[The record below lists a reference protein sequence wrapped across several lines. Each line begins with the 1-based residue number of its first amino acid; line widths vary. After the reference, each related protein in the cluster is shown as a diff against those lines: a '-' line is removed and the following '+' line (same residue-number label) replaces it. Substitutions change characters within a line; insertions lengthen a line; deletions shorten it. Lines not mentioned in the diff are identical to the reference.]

1 MIQQHNNWTSWRKG
15 FTLSATFLLALL
27 VATSCKKENNS
38 IGLGAL
44 DPDALLE
51 SGGVDTF
58 KLTTF
63 SVAEDSVPTDNQTFG
78 ILGAYHDPK
87 FGTFNASFY
96 TQFHLSNTI
105 SFDPDDVPVVDSVVL
120 SLRYR
125 GYYGEL
131 DQQTFEVYELDEA
144 LDIDSTYYKDDV
156 KALKPA
162 NLVEPLSATK
172 TPNPSDSV
180 LVGTTKKPAQLRLR
194 LDSAW
199 AQIIMN
205 DATSGTNPAFSDD
218 ALFEDYM
225 KGLHVKVT
233 NANPAVGKGG
243 IFYFN
248 LEDNNSKVTIY
259 YHLQADANATPYE
272 LVLEVE
278 DNCADF
284 NHVEIDNSGYPVAN
298 VLLDSINGQ
307 NQYFAQ
313 AFQSRGKVEFPTL
326 NNLSKKAVVHNALL
340 VIPIAHQ
347 TFSSFYPSN
356 QLSVGYKTDEGK
368 IVGFQVIAYDDSR
381 KSYIVDV
388 RNYVQDIVTG
398 DAENRGVFLYP
409 TFFSSTAE
417 RIIFNGPNTTNKEK
431 PKLIVKY
438 TEY

>member
-1 MIQQHNNWTSWRKG
+1 MIQHQHNWTSWRKG

-27 VATSCKKENNS
+27 VAVGCKKETNT

-58 KLTTF
+58 QLTTF
-63 SVAEDSVPTDNQTFG
+63 TVAEDTMPTDNQTFG

-87 FGTFNASFY
+87 MGTFNASFY
-96 TQFHLSNTI
+96 AQFHLSNTI
-105 SFDPDDVPVVDSVVL
+105 SFGAGDQAIVDSVVL

-131 DQQTFEVYELDEA
+131 DPQTFEVYELNDTMDVA
-144 LDIDSTYYKDDV
+144 RTYYKHDV
-156 KALKPA
+156 EDIKPA
-162 NLVEPLSATK
+162 NLVKPSSETQ

-180 LVGTTKKPAQLRLR
+180 LVGSTKKPAQLRLA

-199 AQIIMN
+199 AQTIMN
-205 DATSGTNPAFSDD
+205 DATSGNAAFTDD
-218 ALFEDYM
+218 ALFENYM
-225 KGLHVKVT
+225 KGLHVKVA

-243 IFYFN
+243 VFYFN
-248 LEDNNSKVTIY
+248 LEDNNSKITIY
-259 YHLQADANATPYE
+259 YHLQADPDSTPYE

-278 DNCADF
+278 DDCADF
-284 NHVEIDNSGYPVAN
+284 NHVDIDNSGYPVAN
-298 VLLDSINGQ
+298 VLSNPINGQ
-307 NQYFAQ
+307 TQYYAQ
-313 AFQSRGKVEFPTL
+313 SFQSRAKVEFPTL
-326 NNLSKKAVVHNALL
+326 NNLSKKAVIHDALL

-347 TFSSFYPSN
+347 TLSSFYPSN

-368 IVGFQVIAYDDSR
+368 IVGFKVIAYDDSK
-381 KSYIVDV
+381 KSYIIDV
-388 RNYVQDIVTG
+388 RNYLQDIVSG
-398 DAENRGVFLYP
+398 DAVNRGVFLYP

-417 RIIFNGPNTTNKEK
+417 RIVFNGPNTSNKEK

>member
-1 MIQQHNNWTSWRKG
+1 MIQHQHNWTSWRKG

-27 VATSCKKENNS
+27 VAVGCKKETNT

-51 SGGVDTF
+51 SGGVDSF
-58 KLTTF
+58 QLTTF
-63 SVAEDSVPTDNQTFG
+63 TVVEDTMPTDNQTFG

-87 FGTFNASFY
+87 MGTFNASFY
-96 TQFHLSNTI
+96 AQFHLSNTI
-105 SFDPDDVPVVDSVVL
+105 SFGAGDQAVVDSVVL

-131 DQQTFEVYELDEA
+131 DPQTFEVYELDDTMDVA
-144 LDIDSTYYKDDV
+144 RTYYKHDV
-156 KALKPA
+156 EAIKPA
-162 NLVEPLSATK
+162 NLVKPSSETQ

-180 LVGTTKKPAQLRLR
+180 LVGSTKKPAQLRLA

-199 AQIIMN
+199 AQTIMN
-205 DATSGTNPAFSDD
+205 DATSGNSAFTDD
-218 ALFEDYM
+218 ALFENYM
-225 KGLHVKVT
+225 KGLHVKVA

-243 IFYFN
+243 VFYFN
-248 LEDNNSKVTIY
+248 LEDNNSKITIY
-259 YHLQADANATPYE
+259 YHLQGDIDATPYE

-278 DNCADF
+278 DDCADF
-284 NHVEIDNSGYPVAN
+284 NHVDIDNSGYPVEN
-298 VLLDSINGQ
+298 VLSNPINGQ
-307 NQYFAQ
+307 TQYFAQ
-313 AFQSRGKVEFPTL
+313 SFQSRAKVEFPTL
-326 NNLSKKAVVHNALL
+326 NNLSKKAVIHDALL

-347 TFSSFYPSN
+347 TLSSFYPSN

-368 IVGFQVIAYDDSR
+368 IVGFKVIAYDDSK
-381 KSYIVDV
+381 KSYIIDV
-388 RNYVQDIVTG
+388 RNYLQDIVSG
-398 DAENRGVFLYP
+398 DAVNRGVFLYP

-417 RIIFNGPNTTNKEK
+417 RIVFNGPNTSNKEK

>member
-1 MIQQHNNWTSWRKG
+1 MIQQQNNWTSWRKG

-27 VATSCKKENNS
+27 VATSCKKETNT

-44 DPDALLE
+44 DPDALLS

-58 KLTTF
+58 QLTTF
-63 SVAEDSVPTDNQTFG
+63 SVAEDTIPTDNQTFG

-87 FGTFNASFY
+87 MGTFNASIY
-96 TQFHLSNTI
+96 SQFHLSNTI
-105 SFDPDDVPVVDSVVL
+105 SFDAGDQAIVDSVVL

-131 DQQTFEVYELDEA
+131 DPQTFEVYELD
-144 LDIDSTYYKDDV
+144 DTMDVDRDYYKNDV
-156 KALKPA
+156 EALKPS
-162 NLVEPLSATK
+162 NLVLASSETQ

-180 LVGTTKKPAQLRLR
+180 WVGSTKKPAQLRLT
-194 LDSAW
+194 LNNAW
-199 AQIIMN
+199 AQTIMD
-205 DATSGTNPAFSDD
+205 DATGGNAAFTDD
-218 ALFEDYM
+218 ALFENYM
-225 KGLHVKVT
+225 KGLHVKVA

-243 IFYFN
+243 VFYFDM
-248 LEDNNSKVTIY
+248 EDNNTKVTIY
-259 YHLQADANATPYE
+259 YHLQADPGSTPYE

-278 DNCADF
+278 DDCADF

-298 VLLDSINGQ
+298 VLSNPINGQ
-307 NQYFAQ
+307 NQYYAQ

-326 NNLSKKAVVHNALL
+326 NNVPKTAVIHDALL
-340 VIPIAHQ
+340 VIPISHQ
-347 TFSSFYPSN
+347 TLSSFYPSN
-356 QLSVGYKTDEGK
+356 QLTVGYKNDEGE
-368 IVGFQVIAYDDSR
+368 IIGFNVILYDDSK
-381 KSYIVDV
+381 KSYIIDV
-388 RNYVQDIVTG
+388 RNYVQDIVSG

-417 RIIFNGPNTTNKEK
+417 RIIFNGPNTSNKEK

>member
-1 MIQQHNNWTSWRKG
+1 MIQQQNNWTSWRKG

-27 VATSCKKENNS
+27 VATSCKKETNT

-44 DPDALLE
+44 DPDALLS

-58 KLTTF
+58 QLTTF
-63 SVAEDSVPTDNQTFG
+63 SVAEDTIPTDNQTFG

-87 FGTFNASFY
+87 MGTFNASIY
-96 TQFHLSNTI
+96 SQFHLSNTI
-105 SFDPDDVPVVDSVVL
+105 SFDAGDQAIVDSVVL

-131 DQQTFEVYELDEA
+131 DPQTFEVYELD
-144 LDIDSTYYKDDV
+144 DTMDVDRDYYKNDV
-156 KALKPA
+156 EALKPS
-162 NLVEPLSATK
+162 NLVLASSETQ

-180 LVGTTKKPAQLRLR
+180 WVGSTKKPAQLRLT
-194 LDSAW
+194 LNNAW
-199 AQIIMN
+199 AQTIMD
-205 DATSGTNPAFSDD
+205 DATGGNAAFTDD
-218 ALFEDYM
+218 ALFENYM
-225 KGLHVKVT
+225 KGLHVKVA

-243 IFYFN
+243 VFYFDM
-248 LEDNNSKVTIY
+248 EDNNTKVTIY
-259 YHLQADANATPYE
+259 YHLQADPGSTPYE

-278 DNCADF
+278 DDCADF

-298 VLLDSINGQ
+298 VLSNPINGQ
-307 NQYFAQ
+307 NQYYAQ

-326 NNLSKKAVVHNALL
+326 NNVPKTAVIHDALL
-340 VIPIAHQ
+340 VIPISHQ
-347 TFSSFYPSN
+347 TLSSFYPSN
-356 QLSVGYKTDEGK
+356 QLTVGYKTDEGE
-368 IVGFQVIAYDDSR
+368 IIGFNVILYDDSK
-381 KSYIVDV
+381 KSYIIDV
-388 RNYVQDIVTG
+388 RNYVQDIVSG

-417 RIIFNGPNTTNKEK
+417 RIIFNGPNTSNKEK

>member
-1 MIQQHNNWTSWRKG
+1 MIQQQNNWTSWRKG

-27 VATSCKKENNS
+27 VAVGCKKETNT

-44 DPDALLE
+44 DPDALLN

-58 KLTTF
+58 QLTTF
-63 SVAEDSVPTDNQTFG
+63 TVPEDTMPTDNQTFG

-87 FGTFNASFY
+87 MGTFNASFY
-96 TQFHLSNTI
+96 AQFHLSNTI
-105 SFDPDDVPVVDSVVL
+105 SFGSSDQAVVDSVVL

-131 DQQTFEVYELDEA
+131 DPQTFEVYELNDTM
-144 LDIDSTYYKDDV
+144 DVDRTYYKHDV
-156 KALKPA
+156 EDIKPA
-162 NLVEPLSATK
+162 NLVIPSSETQ

-180 LVGTTKKPAQLRLR
+180 LVGSTKKPAQLRLR
-194 LDSAW
+194 LDSLW
-199 AQIIMN
+199 AKGIM
-205 DATSGTNPAFSDD
+205 DAATSGDPAFTDD

-225 KGLHVKVT
+225 KGLHVKVA

-243 IFYFN
+243 VFYFN

-259 YHLQADANATPYE
+259 YHLQADTDATPYE

-278 DNCADF
+278 DDCADF

-298 VLLDSINGQ
+298 VLSNPINGQ
-307 NQYFAQ
+307 TQYYAQ
-313 AFQSRGKVEFPTL
+313 SFQTRAKVEFPTL
-326 NNLSKKAVVHNALL
+326 NNLSKKTVIHNALL
-340 VIPIAHQ
+340 VVPVAHQ
-347 TFSSFYPSN
+347 TDGVFYPSA
-356 QLSVGYKTDEGK
+356 QLTAGYKTDDDG
-368 IVGFQVIAYDDSR
+368 IVGFKVIYYDDDK
-381 KSYIVDV
+381 KSYIIDV
-388 RNYVQDIVTG
+388 RNYLQDIVSG
-398 DAENRGVFLYP
+398 DAVNRGVFLYP

-417 RIIFNGPNTTNKEK
+417 RIIFNGPNTSNKEK

>member
-27 VATSCKKENNS
+27 VATSCKKETNS

-87 FGTFNASFY
+87 FGTFNASIY
-96 TQFHLSNTI
+96 AQFHLSNTI

-131 DQQTFEVYELDEA
+131 DPQTFEVYELDDTMNVA
-144 LDIDSTYYKDDV
+144 NTYYKDDV
-156 KALKPA
+156 EAVKPT
-162 NLVEPLSATK
+162 NLVLPSSATQ

-180 LVGTTKKPAQLRLR
+180 LVGTTEKPAQLRLR
-194 LDSAW
+194 LDKTLLGNDLM
-199 AQIIMN
+199 AQ
-205 DATSGTNPAFSDD
+205 AVVGNPAFTDD

-225 KGLHVKVT
+225 KGLHIKVT

-259 YHLQADANATPYE
+259 YHLDGDPDLTPYE

-284 NHVEIDNSGYPVAN
+284 NHVEIDNSGYQVAN
-298 VLLDSINGQ
+298 VLSNPISGQ

-313 AFQSRGKVEFPTL
+313 AFQSRAKVEFPTL

-368 IVGFQVIAYDDSR
+368 IVGFQVIAYDDIR

>member
-1 MIQQHNNWTSWRKG
+1 MIQQQNNWTSWRKG

-27 VATSCKKENNS
+27 VAVGCKKETNT

-44 DPDALLE
+44 DPDALLN

-58 KLTTF
+58 QLTTF
-63 SVAEDSVPTDNQTFG
+63 TVAEDTMPTDNQTFG

-87 FGTFNASFY
+87 MGTFNASFY
-96 TQFHLSNTI
+96 AQFHLSNTI
-105 SFDPDDVPVVDSVVL
+105 SFDQADVPIVDSVVL

-131 DQQTFEVYELDEA
+131 DPQTFEVYELD
-144 LDIDSTYYKDDV
+144 DTMDVDRTYYKHDV
-156 KALKPA
+156 EALKPA
-162 NLVEPLSATK
+162 NLVLPSSATQ

-180 LVGTTKKPAQLRLR
+180 YVGSTKKPAQLRLR
-194 LDSAW
+194 LDPAILGNTLMTDAVSGNSAF
-199 AQIIMN
+199 
-205 DATSGTNPAFSDD
+205 TDD

-225 KGLHVKVT
+225 KGLHVKVS

-243 IFYFN
+243 VFYFN

-259 YHLQADANATPYE
+259 YHLQADTDVTPYE

-278 DNCADF
+278 DDCADF

-298 VLLDSINGQ
+298 VLSNPINGQ
-307 NQYFAQ
+307 TQYYAQ
-313 AFQSRGKVEFPTL
+313 SFQSRAKVEFPTL
-326 NNLSKKAVVHNALL
+326 NNLSKKAVIHDALL

-347 TFSSFYPSN
+347 TLSSFYPSN
-356 QLSVGYKTDEGK
+356 QLSVGYETDEGK
-368 IVGFQVIAYDDSR
+368 IVGFKVIAYDDSK
-381 KSYIVDV
+381 KSYIIDV
-388 RNYVQDIVTG
+388 RNYLQDIISG
-398 DAENRGVFLYP
+398 DAVNRGVFLYP

-417 RIIFNGPNTTNKEK
+417 RIVFNGPNTSNKEK

>member
-87 FGTFNASFY
+87 FGTFNASIY

-105 SFDPDDVPVVDSVVL
+105 SFDAGDHAIVDSVVL

-131 DQQTFEVYELDEA
+131 DQQSFEVYELDEA

-162 NLVEPLSATK
+162 NLVEPLSANQ

-194 LDSAW
+194 LDSLW
-199 AQIIMN
+199 AQEIMD
-205 DATSGTNPAFSDD
+205 DATGGDPSFTDD
-218 ALFEDYM
+218 ALFENYL

-259 YHLQADANATPYE
+259 YHLDGDPDLTPYE

-284 NHVEIDNSGYPVAN
+284 NHVEIDNSGYQVAN
-298 VLLDSINGQ
+298 VLSNPINGQ

-313 AFQSRGKVEFPTL
+313 AFQSRGKVEFPSL

>member
-1 MIQQHNNWTSWRKG
+1 MIQQQNNWTSWRKG

-27 VATSCKKENNS
+27 VAVGCKKETNT

-44 DPDALLE
+44 DPDALLN

-58 KLTTF
+58 QLTTF
-63 SVAEDSVPTDNQTFG
+63 TVAEDTMPTDNQTFG

-87 FGTFNASFY
+87 MGTFNASFY
-96 TQFHLSNTI
+96 AQFHLSNTI
-105 SFDPDDVPVVDSVVL
+105 SFGASDDAVVDSVVL

-131 DQQTFEVYELDEA
+131 DPQTFEVYELD
-144 LDIDSTYYKDDV
+144 DTMDVDRTYYKHDV
-156 KALKPA
+156 EALKPA
-162 NLVEPLSATK
+162 NLVLPSSATQ

-180 LVGTTKKPAQLRLR
+180 YVGSTKKPAQLRLT

-199 AQIIMN
+199 AQGIM
-205 DATSGTNPAFSDD
+205 DAATGGDPAFTDD

-225 KGLHVKVT
+225 KGLHVKVA

-243 IFYFN
+243 VFYFN

-259 YHLQADANATPYE
+259 YHLQADPDATPYE

-278 DNCADF
+278 DDCADF

-298 VLLDSINGQ
+298 VLSNPINGQ
-307 NQYFAQ
+307 TQYYAQ
-313 AFQSRGKVEFPTL
+313 SFQSRAKVEFPTL
-326 NNLSKKAVVHNALL
+326 NNLSKKAVIHDALL

-347 TFSSFYPSN
+347 TLSSFYPSN
-356 QLSVGYKTDEGK
+356 QLSVGYETDEGK
-368 IVGFQVIAYDDSR
+368 IVGFKVIAYDDSK
-381 KSYIVDV
+381 KSYIIDV
-388 RNYVQDIVTG
+388 RNYLQDIISG
-398 DAENRGVFLYP
+398 DAVNRGVFLYP

-417 RIIFNGPNTTNKEK
+417 RIVFNGPNTSNKEK

>member
-1 MIQQHNNWTSWRKG
+1 MIQQQTIWTSWRKG
-15 FTLSATFLLALL
+15 LTLSATFLLALL
-27 VATSCKKENNS
+27 VATSCKKETNT

-44 DPDALLE
+44 DPDALLN

-58 KLTTF
+58 SLSTF
-63 SVAEDSVPTDNQTFG
+63 SVAEDTMPTDNQTFG

-87 FGTFNASFY
+87 MGTFNASFY

-125 GYYGEL
+125 GYYGGL
-131 DQQTFEVYELDEA
+131 DPQTFEVYELD
-144 LDIDSTYYKDDV
+144 DTMDVDRTYYKDDV
-156 KALKPA
+156 EALKPA
-162 NLVEPLSATK
+162 NLVLPSSATQ

-180 LVGTTKKPAQLRLR
+180 MVGGSKKPAQLRLR
-194 LDSAW
+194 LDPTLFGNT
-199 AQIIMN
+199 IMT
-205 DATSGTNPAFSDD
+205 DAINGNAAFSNDD
-218 ALFEDYM
+218 LFEEYM

-233 NANPAVGKGG
+233 DSTPAVGKGG
-243 IFYFN
+243 VFYFN
-248 LEDNNSKVTIY
+248 LEDNNSKITIY
-259 YHLQADANATPYE
+259 FHLQNDPDSTPYE

-278 DNCADF
+278 DDCADF

-298 VLLDSINGQ
+298 VLSNPLNGQ
-307 NQYFAQ
+307 VQYYAQ

-326 NNLSKKAVVHNALL
+326 NNLPKTAVIHDALL
-340 VIPIAHQ
+340 VIPISHQ
-347 TFSSFYPSN
+347 TLSAFYPSN
-356 QLSVGYKTDEGK
+356 QLTVGYKTDEGK
-368 IVGFQVIAYDDSR
+368 IVGFQVIAYDDSK

-388 RNYVQDIVTG
+388 RNYIQDIVSG
-398 DAENRGVFLYP
+398 DATNRGVFLYP

-431 PKLIVKY
+431 PRLIVKY